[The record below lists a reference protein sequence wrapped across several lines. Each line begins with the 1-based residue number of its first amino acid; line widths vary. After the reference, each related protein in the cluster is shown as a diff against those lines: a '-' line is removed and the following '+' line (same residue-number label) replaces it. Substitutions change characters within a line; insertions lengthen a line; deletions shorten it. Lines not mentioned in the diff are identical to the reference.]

1 MSKPSRGVKNFN
13 PGNLRKSNNAWK
25 GKIKGTDPAFETF
38 SSPEYGIRALAK
50 LICNYHSQGFNTID
64 KMIDRYAP
72 PHENDTE
79 AYKKF
84 VAKNVGIS
92 PDTVVDL
99 DVDLFNLVK
108 SIIHMENG
116 YAPYEDE
123 IIQAGIDLI

>member
-1 MSKPSRGVKNFN
+1 MPNQSRGVRLHN
-13 PGNLRKSNNAWK
+13 PGNIRKSNNAWQ

-50 LICNYHSQGFNTID
+50 LISNYHADGFDTIH

-72 PHENDTE
+72 PHENDTR
-79 AYKKF
+79 AYASF

-92 PDTVVDL
+92 PDTPVDL
-99 DVDLFNLVK
+99 DVDLFNIVK

-116 YAPYEDE
+116 YSPYEDE